1 MIKTPKTT
9 DNFWKSF
16 QSKFLGTSKKKMKFA
31 GVPKINVK
39 LYNKGGKVS
48 KKWWHSQT
56 WKTK

>member
-1 MIKTPKTT
+1 MIKTLKTT

-39 LYNKGGKVS
+39 LYKKGGKVS
-48 KKWWHSQT
+48 KK
-56 WKTK
+56 